1 MDYLSHLGSWDLYPV
16 SGKSK
21 EVQSSLRL
29 VKSFDKYTW
38 MLMAISVVVV
48 ALSIIHID
56 RMNAYWKNLTTKD
69 ILHQSKVGDGRLFYF
84 EPYLSCFQVFS

>member
-1 MDYLSHLGSWDLYPV
+1 MYPV

-48 ALSIIHID
+48 ALAIIHID

-69 ILHQSKVGDGRLFYF
+69 ILHQSKVGDGLEYFLLRLITVVFRYF
-84 EPYLSCFQVFS
+84 HNYWNDC